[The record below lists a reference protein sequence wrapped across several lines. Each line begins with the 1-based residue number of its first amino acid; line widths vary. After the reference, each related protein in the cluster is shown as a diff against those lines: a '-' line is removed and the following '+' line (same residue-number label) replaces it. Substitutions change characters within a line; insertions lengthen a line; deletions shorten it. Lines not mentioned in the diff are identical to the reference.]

1 MAEGRAAKPA
11 SEGRF
16 TKIIA
21 FGTIALVVLGYLGV
35 AATIHWWPFSSSPPP
50 ISTPTPG
57 SRNPGPTPT
66 PTPSATSTR
75 LPIYYHG
82 PVTLGSL
89 NGRNFDT
96 SPPSPSSSPG
106 AFYYGGNQLTTGGS
120 TTAGFARWTQ
130 GGTPTAAECQPFAT
144 ANLTGDLAN
153 VDAGMKICFETE
165 QGRVGLLN
173 VQPGTTEDT
182 LNGIATVW
190 GS

>member
-1 MAEGRAAKPA
+1 MAEDG
-11 SEGRF
+11 F

-21 FGTIALVVLGYLGV
+21 FGTIALVVLGYLSV
-35 AATIHWWPFSSSPPP
+35 AAAIRSWPFSSSPPP
-50 ISTPTPG
+50 ISTPTSG
-57 SRNPGPTPT
+57 SKNPGPTPT

-82 PVTLGSL
+82 PVTLGS

-96 SPPSPSSSPG
+96 SPPSPSSSLG
-106 AFYYGGNQLTTGGS
+106 AFYYGGYQLTTGGS
-120 TTAGFARWTQ
+120 TTAGSARWTQ
-130 GGTPTAAECQPFAT
+130 GGTPTAAECRSFAT
-144 ANLTGDLAN
+144 ANLTGDLVN
-153 VDAGMKICFETE
+153 VDAGMKICFETD
-165 QGRVGLLN
+165 QGRVGLLI

>member
-50 ISTPTPG
+50 TSTP
-57 SRNPGPTPT
+57 SPGPTPT

-165 QGRVGLLN
+165 QGRVGLLI

>member
-1 MAEGRAAKPA
+1 MDNALKGAIIGGCAVIVAAFIP
-11 SEGRF
+11 
-16 TKIIA
+16 IA
-21 FGTIALVVLGYLGV
+21 FANHL
-35 AATIHWWPFSSSPPP
+35 FSPGNMPRSSPPP
-50 ISTPTPG
+50 TSTPTPG
-57 SRNPGPTPT
+57 SKNPGPTPT

-82 PVTLGSL
+82 PVTLGS

-106 AFYYGGNQLTTGGS
+106 AFYYYGNQLTTGS
-120 TTAGFARWTQ
+120 ATAGFARWTQ

>member
-1 MAEGRAAKPA
+1 MSG
-11 SEGRF
+11 SRF
-16 TKIIA
+16 VNFWTVTGSIA
-21 FGTIALVVLGYLGV
+21 TVIGLVITFISL
-35 AATIHWWPFSSSPPP
+35 TSSSSPGPKP
-50 ISTPTPG
+50 STPQSGSSTSTPG
-57 SRNPGPTPT
+57 ASPTATAST
-66 PTPSATSTR
+66 PPA
-75 LPIYYHG
+75 IYYHG
-82 PVTLGSL
+82 PVTLGSV

-165 QGRVGLLN
+165 QGRVGLLI

-182 LNGIATVW
+182 LNGIAIVW

>member
-1 MAEGRAAKPA
+1 MEKDNVIKAA
-11 SEGRF
+11 
-16 TKIIA
+16 IIA
-21 FGTIALVVLGYLGV
+21 GLFTVV
-35 AATIHWWPFSSSPPP
+35 AAFVGAVSTHWFGLTTSPVQVAPTGSATSSS
-50 ISTPTPG
+50 STITSPTV
-57 SRNPGPTPT
+57 TA
-66 PTPSATSTR
+66 SATSTR

-106 AFYYGGNQLTTGGS
+106 AFYYGGNQLTTGS

-130 GGTPTAAECQPFAT
+130 GGTPTAAECQSFAT

>member
-1 MAEGRAAKPA
+1 MP
-11 SEGRF
+11 
-16 TKIIA
+16 
-21 FGTIALVVLGYLGV
+21 V
-35 AATIHWWPFSSSPPP
+35 
-50 ISTPTPG
+50 
-57 SRNPGPTPT
+57 
-66 PTPSATSTR
+66 
-75 LPIYYHG
+75 YYQG
-82 PVTLGSL
+82 LVTLGSL

-130 GGTPTAAECQPFAT
+130 GGTPTAAECQAFAT